1 MRKIIFLSVMLSALL
16 TLTGCSLEDQ
26 ENFYFVALPITS
38 IEMPV
43 AFELNKTYDIKVKF
57 QRSSDCAFFEG
68 FDVIKEDTMVRNVSV
83 IGSLLTD
90 NDNCKEISQEIEE
103 SFRFIVLYNETYLFK
118 FYQGK
123 DENNESQYLEIE
135 VPVN

>member
-1 MRKIIFLSVMLSALL
+1 MLSALL
-16 TLTGCSLEDQ
+16 TLTGCNLEDP

-38 IEMPV
+38 VEMPV

-68 FDVIKEDTMVRNVSV
+68 FDVIKEDTMVRNVSA

>member
-1 MRKIIFLSVMLSALL
+1 MRKIIFFSVMLSALL
-16 TLTGCSLEDQ
+16 ILNGCSLEDQ
-26 ENFYFVALPITS
+26 ENFHFVALPITS
-38 IEMPV
+38 VEMPV

-57 QRSSDCAFFEG
+57 QRNSDCTFFEG
-68 FDVIKEDTMVRNVSV
+68 FDVNNEERTVRNVSA
-83 IGSLLTD
+83 IGSMLTD
-90 NDNCKEISQEIEE
+90 NDNCTEISQEIEE